1 MCVYRLFR
9 AQNLP
14 RLLAAAIAVAVT
26 GAALIAVCL
35 HLFAGLST
43 LTSVIVA
50 TVLGMLA
57 LGVVLFLLVIVF
69 VGRAMNQMG
78 QPPSGQVQPGNLPTA
93 PAVKGTQA
101 AAVSEPDETLEVWE

>member
-1 MCVYRLFR
+1 MCVHRLFR
-9 AQNLP
+9 AQSLP
-14 RLLAAAIAVAVT
+14 RLLAAAIAVAMT
-26 GAALIAVCL
+26 GAALIAACL

-57 LGVVLFLLVIVF
+57 LAVVFFLLAIVF
-69 VGRAMNQMG
+69 IGRTMNRMG
-78 QPPSGQVQPGNLPTA
+78 ELPTGQVQPGNLPTA
-93 PAVKGTQA
+93 PAGKGVQA